1 MGVRGTNEA
10 RAKYRLLE
18 VRDREGCAREVPPRA
33 CLGGVVP
40 LAAHSLPDD
49 GFNLPP
55 PGICEL
61 LTVLVLT
68 L

>member
-10 RAKYRLLE
+10 WAKYRLLE

-55 PGICEL
+55 PGICLL
-61 LTVLVLT
+61 LTDLVLT